1 MGGKITFHTGSFM
14 GEISTDALG
23 NLHIN
28 THENSSSIFIGG
40 LQELSGSSLKTLD
53 KETGKVIEEKK
64 RLPDGKVERTK
75 FDPTK
80 PGEFVIDQKLKVP
93 EEGIEF
99 IRSGSSSDNQ
109 IMMQQNSTGAYITVS
124 GSTPGFN
131 ILSTS
136 PTPNLVR
143 LMRADKDSFIGNV
156 GWSQGIAQSN
166 YGGVEQDDWYYSRY
180 HLGASDNSNILI
192 LKYDTGN
199 VEIPNG
205 DLVIREG
212 NLNVGSGSITAKQ
225 YILSSSVT
233 AMTTSFSSGS
243 TIFGDSST
251 DTHQFTGSLYV
262 TEDLYT
268 DVIRRNTSN
277 PTKVNV
283 KLNSAGVD
291 IHTDHATKRKAH
303 FGSTSSV
310 TGSFNVSQNLTVGK
324 DLTGVRSASIT
335 YITASTV
342 DVDGDTIRIGGEAI
356 TKNDWKNIKEGKF
369 SSVAGTGDITLS
381 GSLIPSVNASK
392 TGGFSLGSKSNRWSK
407 LYVASTID
415 VSGSSLIISPS
426 ASIAAGD
433 DFNVIISGSV
443 IPANTGSDSLGSL
456 AKPFKDIYVTT
467 GSMIFVKRGVK
478 QDSITYED
486 IKRLRTG
493 KPLRKTDDEADSD
506 RVRAKLTGGA
516 EITGS
521 LYFNGTQVT
530 ATSAELNILDGVT
543 ATTTELNKM
552 DGVTV
557 STANINSVT
566 SKLDVTGGTLSGAL
580 GNRVGQFG
588 DGDDTPSVKTGNIF
602 KTKNSKSLKITSFD
616 DGVEGQVINIIFGDG
631 NTLLVHG
638 GTQKK
643 GFISL
648 SGGKDW
654 TGAATDTI
662 QLIFDGTYWY
672 EVCRSD
678 NTK

>member
-1 MGGKITFHTGSFM
+1 MSGKVIFTTGSF
-14 GEISTDALG
+14 
-23 NLHIN
+23 
-28 THENSSSIFIGG
+28 
-40 LQELSGSSLKTLD
+40 SGSLGIDASGNINIDTFQNSKKLILD
-53 KETGKVIEEKK
+53 GVKAISGSVEQDIDKATGKVIKEKVK
-64 RLPDGKVERTK
+64 DIAAGTE
-75 FDPTK
+75 
-80 PGEFVIDQKLKVP
+80 I
-93 EEGIEF
+93 
-99 IRSGSSSDNQ
+99 IRSGSATTNQ
-109 IMMQQNSTGAYITVS
+109 IMMQQNPTGAYITVS
-124 GSTPGFN
+124 GSTSGFN
-131 ILSTS
+131 IIKTGTNEWGVWRATS
-136 PTPNLVR
+136 LLMKDVDNNVWTQGIKSSGDYHINNAISLGDTASAELVIEN
-143 LMRADKDSFIGNV
+143 DGNV
-156 GWSQGIAQSN
+156 RIPQGDLRVTGSIF
-166 YGGVEQDDWYYSRY
+166 
-180 HLGASDNSNILI
+180 AS
-192 LKYDTGN
+192 GN
-199 VEIPNG
+199 V
-205 DLVIREG
+205 
-212 NLNVGSGSITAKQ
+212 TAQ
-225 YILSSSVT
+225 NYIVKSSVT
-233 AMTTSFSSGS
+233 AVTTSFSSGS

-283 KLNSAGVD
+283 KLNSAGID

-303 FGSTSSV
+303 FGGTSSV

-456 AKPFKDIYVTT
+456 TKPFKDIYVTT

-493 KPLRKTDDEADSD
+493 KPLRKTDDEADNTPI
-506 RVRAKLTGGA
+506 RAKLTGGA

-543 ATTTELNKM
+543 ATTSELNKM

-557 STANINSVT
+557 KTSDINSVT
-566 SKLDVTGGTLSGAL
+566 TKLSQEGGVMKGAL
-580 GNRVGQFG
+580 GMGGSITFG
-588 DGDDTPSVKTGNIF
+588 NGDDSPSVSKGNVF
-602 KTKNSKSLKITSFD
+602 KTKNEKSLKITTFD
-616 DGVEGQVINIIFGDG
+616 DGIEGQIITIIFGDT
-631 NTLLVHG
+631 NSTLVHG

-648 SGGKDW
+648 SGATDW
-654 TGAATDTI
+654 TGAVTDTI
-662 QLIFDGTYWY
+662 QLVYDGSYWY
-672 EVCRSD
+672 EIGRSD
-678 NTK
+678 NTKDKK